1 MKADIKKKSWR
12 CQIESLTIYFQV
24 LENKNEPN
32 PKATNGAKKDS
43 VTLEIM
49 KQKLK
54 KLCKN

>member
-32 PKATNGAKKDS
+32 PKATNGAKKRFS
-43 VTLEIM
+43 HIRNNETETKETM
-49 KQKLK
+49 
-54 KLCKN
+54 